1 MNVSALL
8 NKIGRYGA
16 IGMLAA
22 AVHAAVLLLLGRWI
36 PWSLANPIAFLAAS
50 FAGYFG
56 HALVTFREETGGR
69 RFARRWLLLQYSVNL
84 TVCALLPLVKAPML
98 VMVFTP
104 TVLNA
109 LIWNKAANF
118 CRDQQNSG
126 GLPALHAD
134 DLGLAPGVDQA
145 ILTLMS
151 TGRLDGAS
159 LLVDGPS
166 AETAVATWKDLESR
180 PPLTLHLC
188 LSEGL
193 QPEHCPDLPASFG
206 QLLLASFW
214 PAHGR
219 RLRPQLERAIRH
231 QIRRYRHLSS
241 EPPHRVDGHQHIHLV
256 PLVLDVVLQQ
266 PDIHWVRTTAEPLP
280 SHLPLKLW
288 LFTLRGGGM
297 LKWLIL
303 RLLTAM
309 ARPRLKAA
317 GIATNPRFAGVLF
330 TGRMAGKPLDA
341 AINELKDGDLVLAH
355 PAAPN
360 ESVPNEEESLLK
372 QGFELSS
379 AFLQSPWR
387 HHEWNALRNRAPRA
401 RSNGDDV

>member
-16 IGMLAA
+16 VGMLAA
-22 AVHAAVLLLLGRWI
+22 AVHTAVLLLLGRWI
-36 PWSLANPIAFLAAS
+36 AWSLANPIAFLAAS
-50 FAGYFG
+50 LAGYFG

-69 RFARRWLLLQYSVNL
+69 RFARRWLLLQYGVNL
-84 TVCALLPLVKAPML
+84 SVCALLPLVKAPMPVL
-98 VMVFTP
+98 VFTP

-109 LIWNKAANF
+109 LIWNKAASF
-118 CRDQQNSG
+118 SRDQQTRKG
-126 GLPALHAD
+126 RPALHAD
-134 DLGLAPGVDQA
+134 DLGLAPRVDQA
-145 ILTLMS
+145 ILTLME
-151 TGRLDGAS
+151 TGQLDGAS

-166 AETAVATWKDLESR
+166 ARTAVARWKGMESR

-188 LSEGL
+188 LSEGP

-206 QLLLASFW
+206 HLLLASFW
-214 PAHGR
+214 PAR
-219 RLRPQLERAIRH
+219 ARLLRPQLERAIRH
-231 QIRRYRHLSS
+231 QIKRYRHMSG
-241 EPPHRVDGHQHIHLV
+241 EQAHRVDGHQHIHLV

-266 PDIHWVRTTAEPLP
+266 PEIHWIRTTTEPLP
-280 SHLPLKLW
+280 SRLPIGLW
-288 LFTLRGGGM
+288 LFTLHGGGM

-303 RLLTAM
+303 RLLTAI

-317 GIATNPRFAGVLF
+317 GIATNPLFAGVLF
-330 TGRMAGKPLDA
+330 TGRMAGEPLEA
-341 AINELKDGDLVLAH
+341 AINELNDGDLVLAH

-360 ESVPNEEESLLK
+360 QSAPNKDASLLR
-372 QGFELSS
+372 QGFGLSS

-387 HHEWNALRNRAPRA
+387 QHEWNALRNRAPRA

>member
-1 MNVSALL
+1 M
-8 NKIGRYGA
+8 
-16 IGMLAA
+16 
-22 AVHAAVLLLLGRWI
+22 
-36 PWSLANPIAFLAAS
+36 
-50 FAGYFG
+50 
-56 HALVTFREETGGR
+56 
-69 RFARRWLLLQYSVNL
+69 
-84 TVCALLPLVKAPML
+84 
-98 VMVFTP
+98 
-104 TVLNA
+104 
-109 LIWNKAANF
+109 
-118 CRDQQNSG
+118 
-126 GLPALHAD
+126 
-134 DLGLAPGVDQA
+134 
-145 ILTLMS
+145 
-151 TGRLDGAS
+151 
-159 LLVDGPS
+159 
-166 AETAVATWKDLESR
+166 KDIS
-180 PPLTLHLC
+180 
-188 LSEGL
+188 
-193 QPEHCPDLPASFG
+193 
-206 QLLLASFW
+206 
-214 PAHGR
+214 
-219 RLRPQLERAIRH
+219 H
-231 QIRRYRHLSS
+231 QIRRYRHTCG
-241 EPPHRVDGHQHIHLV
+241 EPAHRVVGNQHIHLV

-341 AINELKDGDLVLAH
+341 AINKLKDGDLVLAH

-401 RSNGDDV
+401 RNNGDDV

>member
-22 AVHAAVLLLLGRWI
+22 AVHAAVLLFLGRWI

-50 FAGYFG
+50 LAGYFG

-69 RFARRWLLLQYSVNL
+69 RFARRWLLLQYGVNL
-84 TVCALLPLVKAPML
+84 SVCALLPLVKAPMPVL
-98 VMVFTP
+98 VFTP

-109 LIWNKAANF
+109 LIWNKAASF
-118 CRDQQNSG
+118 SRDQQTRG
-126 GLPALHAD
+126 GTPALHAD

-145 ILTLMS
+145 ILTLMG
-151 TGRLDGAS
+151 TGQLDGAS

-166 AETAVATWKDLESR
+166 SETAVARWKGLPSR

-188 LSEGL
+188 LSEGP

-219 RLRPQLERAIRH
+219 RLRPQLEQSISH
-231 QIRRYRHLSS
+231 QIRRYRQLCG
-241 EPPHRVDGHQHIHLV
+241 EPAHRVDGHQHIHLV

-266 PDIHWVRTTAEPLP
+266 PDIHWIRTTTEPLP

-288 LFTLRGGGM
+288 LFTLHGGGM

-303 RLLTAM
+303 RLLTAI

-317 GIATNPRFAGVLF
+317 GIATNPLFAGVLF
-330 TGRMAGKPLDA
+330 TGRMAGEPLEA
-341 AINELKDGDLVLAH
+341 AINELNDGDLVLAH

-360 ESVPNEEESLLK
+360 QSAPNKDASLLR
-372 QGFELSS
+372 QGFGLSS

-387 HHEWNALRNRAPRA
+387 QHEWNALRNRAPRA